1 MRNVMTV
8 IALAGAASVA
18 AAQSTVYFSDF
29 EADGGGWT
37 ASGVNGDWERGSPT
51 GVTGTSLG
59 GSGGAEPTGGF
70 SGDFVWGTVIGG
82 LHGVGSDEQL
92 SQNFDFSGLTD
103 VSLSF
108 QEWILTGSSAF
119 DMASVIVN
127 GDELYLSDGNSG
139 EAWREVV
146 LDLSAYDGLSS
157 VDITFNFTST
167 TVVERMGWYVDDVA
181 ITAIPAPASLALLGL
196 GGIAAVRR
204 RR

>member
-1 MRNVMTV
+1 MRNALTV
-8 IALAGAASVA
+8 IALAGATSMA
-18 AAQSTVYFSDF
+18 AAQSTIYSSDF

-92 SQNFDFSGLTD
+92 TQNFDFTGLSD
-103 VSLSF
+103 VSLNF
-108 QEWILTGSSAF
+108 QEWILTGSSSF

-127 GDELYLSDGNSG
+127 GDELYLSNGDSG
-139 EAWREVV
+139 EAWRAVN
-146 LDLSAYDGLSS
+146 LDLSAYDGMSS

-167 TVVERMGWYVDDVA
+167 TVVERMGWYIDDVS
-181 ITAIPAPASLALLGL
+181 IRAIPAPASLALLGL
-196 GGIAAVRR
+196 GGLAAARR

>member
-18 AAQSTVYFSDF
+18 AAQSPVYFSDF

-82 LHGVGSDEQL
+82 LHGRGSDEQL

>member
-8 IALAGAASVA
+8 VALAGATSMA
-18 AAQSTVYFSDF
+18 AAQVTVYFSDF

-37 ASGVNGDWERGSPT
+37 PSGVNGDWERGIPS
-51 GVTGTSLG
+51 GVTGSSLG

-82 LHGVGSDEQL
+82 LHGVSSDEQL
-92 SQNFDFSGLTD
+92 SQSFDFTGLTD
-103 VSLSF
+103 VTLNF
-108 QEWILTGSSAF
+108 QEWILTGSPAF
-119 DMASVIVN
+119 DRASVLVN
-127 GDELYLSDGNSG
+127 GDELYESDGNSF
-139 EAWREVV
+139 EAWREVE

-167 TVVERMGWYVDDVA
+167 TVVERMGWYIDDVS
-181 ITAIPAPASLALLGL
+181 ITAIPAPGAMALLGL
-196 GGIAAVRR
+196 GGLVATRR

>member
-82 LHGVGSDEQL
+82 LHGRGSDEQL

-119 DMASVIVN
+119 DMASVLVN
-127 GDELYLSDGNSG
+127 GDELYLSNGDSG